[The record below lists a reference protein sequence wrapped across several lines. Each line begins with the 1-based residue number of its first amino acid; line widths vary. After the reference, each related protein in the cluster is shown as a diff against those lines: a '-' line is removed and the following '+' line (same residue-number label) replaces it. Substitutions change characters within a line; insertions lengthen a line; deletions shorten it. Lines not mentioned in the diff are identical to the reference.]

1 MQRKL
6 SASAHKR
13 WQREKRKETVSTR
26 KLSRIERK
34 KQKEYGCCCE
44 KKYGD
49 NTSEFR
55 KISLLHANLMEIM
68 VLKAKKKM
76 DEVKVKSETLLEKY
90 SLTEI
95 SQLTCIDISKV
106 CRILKSHFKEKTP
119 QEYSWKLSDDLIH
132 EVKEFFRSPQISY
145 NLPDMRFCTKRYMRM

>member
-6 SASAHKR
+6 SVSAHKR
-13 WQREKRKETVSTR
+13 WQREKQKQTVSTK
-26 KLSRIERK
+26 KLSQIERK
-34 KQKEYGCCCE
+34 KQKEYGCCRE

-55 KISLLHANLMEIM
+55 EISLLHANLTEIM

-76 DEVKVKSETLLEKY
+76 DEVKVKSEALLEKY

-95 SQLTCIDISKV
+95 SKLTCVDISKIR
-106 CRILKSHFKEKTP
+106 RILVTFKGKNSTGILLE
-119 QEYSWKLSDDLIH
+119 I
-132 EVKEFFRSPQISY
+132 V
-145 NLPDMRFCTKRYMRM
+145 